1 MKKKLATLGV
11 TASLVVSSLWGCS
24 PSTSTEDTNVTNA
37 EVADTQNTEPK
48 ELTKVVLNE
57 VAHSIFYAP
66 MYVAIENGYFEEEG
80 LELEL
85 VTGFGADKTM
95 TALISEEA
103 QIGFM
108 GPEASIYTY
117 QEGAT
122 DVVKNFAQ
130 LTQRAGNFLVGREPN
145 PDFEWS
151 ALKGTEVI
159 GGRAG
164 GMPQIIF
171 EYILKKN
178 GIDPHKDL
186 TMIQNIDFAAT
197 GAAFAGGTGSYTIEF
212 EPSATKLE
220 QQNGASVVASLGVD
234 SGYIPYTAF
243 SAKESYINEN
253 PDIIQAFTN
262 ALQKGLNYC
271 KTASADEIAAIIKPQ
286 FPDNDM
292 DSLTTIVSRYGEQ
305 ETWKDNLIFEEESFS
320 LFQNVLESANELKE
334 RVDYNTLVTTDFA
347 KDAYENIK

>member
-1 MKKKLATLGV
+1 MKKKIVALGV

-24 PSTSTEDTNVTNA
+24 PSTSTEDANVTNA
-37 EVADTQNTEPK
+37 EVTDTQNTEPK
-48 ELTKVVLNE
+48 ELKKIVLNE

-80 LELEL
+80 IDLEL

-95 TALISEEA
+95 TALISNEA

-117 QEGAT
+117 QEGAI

-145 PDFEWS
+145 PGFQWS
-151 ALKGTEVI
+151 DLKGTEVI
-159 GGRAG
+159 GGR
-164 GMPQIIF
+164 
-171 EYILKKN
+171 
-178 GIDPHKDL
+178 
-186 TMIQNIDFAAT
+186 
-197 GAAFAGGTGSYTIEF
+197 AGGTGSYTIEF

-220 QQNGASVVASLGVD
+220 QQNRSSVVASLGID

-271 KTASADEIAAIIKPQ
+271 KTASADKIATIIKPQ

-347 KDAYENIK
+347 KEAYKNVK